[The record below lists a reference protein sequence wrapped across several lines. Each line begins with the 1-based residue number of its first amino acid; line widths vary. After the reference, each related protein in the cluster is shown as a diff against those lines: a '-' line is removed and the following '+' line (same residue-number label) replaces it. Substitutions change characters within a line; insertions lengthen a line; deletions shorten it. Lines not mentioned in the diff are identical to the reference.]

1 MARPPSPLYPAVPL
15 PANVLMVPV
24 GLTRRIRL
32 FPRSVMY
39 RFPALS
45 LTQSVGPN
53 IAAAVAGPPSP
64 EYPDAPLPAT
74 VVIVPP
80 GEIRRMAP
88 TAAYRLPLGSNA
100 RSSGP
105 SSSACGAGPPSPVY
119 PGMPLP
125 ATVVMIPA
133 VETFRRSEE
142 RRVG

>member
-64 EYPDAPLPAT
+64 EYPDAPLPAPVVT
-74 VVIVPP
+74 VDNGAFTGASPLP
-80 GEIRRMAP
+80 RRRNIRTRP
-88 TAAYRLPLGSNA
+88 SRLPS
-100 RSSGP
+100 
-105 SSSACGAGPPSPVY
+105 
-119 PGMPLP
+119 
-125 ATVVMIPA
+125 
-133 VETFRRSEE
+133 
-142 RRVG
+142 